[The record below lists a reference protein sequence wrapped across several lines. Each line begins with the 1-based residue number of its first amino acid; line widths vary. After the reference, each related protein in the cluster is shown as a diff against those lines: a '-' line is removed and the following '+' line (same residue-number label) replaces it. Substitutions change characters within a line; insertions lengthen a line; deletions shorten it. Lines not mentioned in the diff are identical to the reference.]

1 MSISQGRS
9 AFSFLKAGV
18 LVSALALSAQTVIAQ
33 DYVMKISIGD
43 APLPEDVEHYNQ
55 TGLRNFETDLEELS
69 GGRIDVQIFWNG
81 QLGKVENVLNLVR
94 NGQVE
99 GVIAS
104 DGHVAPYYPDI
115 QVLGLPYLFI
125 DRQVAYDV
133 FDGEFGTYLA
143 DKMADE
149 SGIRPMPWLENG
161 GYRHYSSNSPMATVE
176 DMAGLK
182 IRTMN
187 NPLHMQI
194 VESLGGSPT
203 PIPWADLYT
212 SLQTGVVDGQENS
225 LSTFR
230 VPKLEEVQSHIIL
243 DGHVYSII
251 SLFISE
257 QWLDSLPDDLR
268 AAVAQAADNYKAT
281 NRRISQEN
289 EASDRAYLEANGVTI
304 VDPTVDVKA
313 EFQARTQGPALAT
326 LQEQVEADLIERLLT
341 AVRAAEAD
349 L

>member
-1 MSISQGRS
+1 MK
-9 AFSFLKAGV
+9 FLNRGQALTVMKGGLIA
-18 LVSALALSAQTVIAQ
+18 SALALTSHAAMAA
-33 DYVMKISIGD
+33 DYTMKISIGD
-43 APLPEDVEHYNQ
+43 APLPEDVDHYNQ
-55 TGLRNFETDLEELS
+55 TGLRNFETDLEALS
-69 GGRIDVQIFWNG
+69 DGKIDVQIFWNG

-125 DRQVAYDV
+125 DRKVAYEV
-133 FDGEFGTYLA
+133 FDGEFGTYLG
-143 DKMADE
+143 DKMAAE

-176 DMAGLK
+176 DMKGLK

-230 VPKLEEVQSHIIL
+230 VPKLEEVQSNIIL

-251 SLFISE
+251 SLFVSE
-257 QWLDSLPDDLR
+257 KWYQSLPAELQD
-268 AAVAQAADNYKAT
+268 AVVQAADNYKAT
-281 NRRISQEN
+281 NRQLSQAN
-289 EASDRAYLEANGVTI
+289 EAGDRAYLEEAGVTI
-304 VDPTVDVKA
+304 VDPSIEVKA
-313 EFQARTQGPALAT
+313 QFQQLTQEPALKA
-326 LQEQVEADLIERLLT
+326 LRENVNGDLLDRLLA
-341 AVRAAEAD
+341 AVKAAEAN

>member
-1 MSISQGRS
+1 MVNS
-9 AFSFLKAGV
+9 KALRV
-18 LVSALALSAQTVIAQ
+18 LGNLSAGMVALVLTTQAAIAA
-33 DYVMKISIGD
+33 DYTMKISIGD

-55 TGLRNFETDLEELS
+55 TGLRNFETDLEALS

-133 FDGEFGTYLA
+133 FDGKFGSHLA
-143 DKMADE
+143 EKMADE
-149 SGIRPMPWLENG
+149 AGLRPMPWLENG
-161 GYRHYSSNSPMATVE
+161 GYRHYSSNSPMATVD

-194 VESLGGSPT
+194 VKSLGASPT

-230 VPKLEEVQSHIIL
+230 VPKLEEVQKHIIL

-257 QWLDSLPDDLR
+257 QWLDSLPQDLR
-268 AAVAQAADNYKAT
+268 DAVAKAADNYKAT

-289 EASDRAYLEANGVTI
+289 EASDRAYIESQGVSI
-304 VDPTVDVKA
+304 VDPTVEVKS
-313 EFQARTQGPALAT
+313 EFQQRTQGPALES
-326 LQEQVEADLIERLLT
+326 LRQNVDADLLDRLLA
-341 AVRAAEAD
+341 AVKTAEAN

>member
-1 MSISQGRS
+1 MNAMNRGATR
-9 AFSFLKAGV
+9 ALKYGLLASV
-18 LVSALALSAQTVIAQ
+18 MALSAQSVAAQ
-33 DYVMKISIGD
+33 EFTMKISIGD
-43 APLPEDVEHYNQ
+43 APLPEDVDHYNQ
-55 TGLRNFETDLEELS
+55 TGLRNFERDLELLS
-69 GGRIDVQIFWNG
+69 EGRIDVQIFWNG
-81 QLGKVENVLNLVR
+81 QLGRVENVLNLVR

-104 DGHVAPYYPDI
+104 DGHIAPYYPDI

-133 FDGEFGTYLA
+133 FDGEFGDMLNER
-143 DKMADE
+143 MAE
-149 SGIRPMPWLENG
+149 ETGIRPMAWLENG
-161 GYRHYSSNSPMATVE
+161 GYRHYSSNTPMATLE
-176 DMAGLK
+176 DMQGLK

-187 NPLHMQI
+187 NPLHMGI

-230 VPKLEEVQSHIIL
+230 VPRLEEVQSHIIL

-251 SLFISE
+251 SLFVSE
-257 QWLDSLPDDLR
+257 QWLETLPDDLR
-268 AAVAQAADNYKAT
+268 ADVAEAAANYRET
-281 NRRISQEN
+281 NRLLSQAN
-289 EASDRAYLEANGVTI
+289 ETADRVYLEEAGVSI
-304 VDPTVDVKA
+304 VDPGHEERA
-313 EFQARTQGPALAT
+313 RFQEATQGPALQS
-326 LQEQVEADLIERLLT
+326 LREEVDGDLLDALLS
-341 AVRAAEAD
+341 AVSAAEAN